1 MTKRRLFAL
10 SALLLSFLLV
20 LSGCVELAEGISDPL
35 SQSSQA
41 ADSDSSVES
50 VVSQPDWY
58 LDEATVIPAYS
69 GTPFIT
75 LKDGIP
81 SFTEAELTTVG
92 YETYSPLDSLG
103 RCGVVIASLGKETMP
118 AKDEDRGSISHVY
131 PSGWEQEKYDFVDGK
146 YIYNRSHLIGWQ
158 LSAENDNERNLITG
172 TRYMNVEGMLP
183 FENMVADYIKETGN
197 HVAYR
202 VTPIFA
208 GNNLVCHGVQIE
220 AYSIEDEGEG
230 ICFNVFCYNV
240 QPGVTIRYETGENFL
255 STETSTESDTTAE
268 ESSEILYILNT
279 NSKKIHKPTCG
290 NAATISPA
298 NRKETSETL
307 EELLDKGYTT
317 CGNCFD

>member
-1 MTKRRLFAL
+1 MTKRKLFAL

-20 LSGCVELAEGISDPL
+20 LSGCVELTESISDPL
-35 SQSSQA
+35 AQTSSSTSSQ
-41 ADSDSSVES
+41 DGTVSGSVSDVEDLS
-50 VVSQPDWY
+50 
-58 LDEATVIPAYS
+58 EIPPYS
-69 GTPFIT
+69 GSPYVTVQ
-75 LKDGIP
+75 GGVP
-81 SFTEAELTTVG
+81 SFTKEELTTVG
-92 YETYSPLDSLG
+92 YESYSPLDSLG

-118 AKDEDRGSISHVY
+118 KEDEERGSISHVY

-255 STETSTESDTTAE
+255 STETPTESDTTAE

-279 NSKKIHKPTCG
+279 SSKKIHKPTCG

>member
-1 MTKRRLFAL
+1 MSKRKLL
-10 SALLLSFLLV
+10 TISAFLLSFLLI
-20 LSGCVELAEGISDPL
+20 LSGCVELTEGISDPL
-35 SQSSQA
+35 SQSSQT
-41 ADSDSSVES
+41 ADIDSSVDS
-50 VVSQPDWY
+50 VVSQPDWH

-75 LKDGIP
+75 VKDGIP
-81 SFTEAELTTVG
+81 SFTKEELTTVG

-118 AKDEDRGSISHVY
+118 REDEERGSISHVY

-255 STETSTESDTTAE
+255 STETPTESDATAE

-290 NAATISPA
+290 NAATITPA